1 MKRID
6 IKTRRKLY
14 WLFVPLITVVLLE
27 IIYLWFNVNLLN
39 LWFGIDI
46 DILTWCKPALI
57 GSALIIFIGY
67 SIAAFRQKC
76 WEELAIALVVLI
88 VMLLNMSNVFVDLIK
103 KISL

>member
-39 LWFGIDI
+39 LWFGI

-88 VMLLNMSNVFVDLIK
+88 VMLLNMSNVFVDLINR
-103 KISL
+103 

>member
-39 LWFGIDI
+39 LLFDIDV

-57 GSALIIFIGY
+57 GSTLIIFIGY
-67 SIAAFRQKC
+67 SIAAFKQKC

-88 VMLLNMSNVFVDLIK
+88 VMLLNMSNVFVDLINR
-103 KISL
+103 

>member
-46 DILTWCKPALI
+46 DIDILTWCKPALI

-67 SIAAFRQKC
+67 SIAAFKQKC

-88 VMLLNMSNVFVDLIK
+88 VMLLNMSNVFVDLINR
-103 KISL
+103 

>member
-6 IKTRRKLY
+6 VKTQRNLY
-14 WLFVPLITVVLLE
+14 WLFIPLVIVVLLE
-27 IIYLWFNVNLLN
+27 MSYLWFNVNLLN

-88 VMLLNMSNVFVDLIK
+88 VMLFNMCNVFVDLINR
-103 KISL
+103 

>member
-39 LWFGIDI
+39 LWIGIDN

-67 SIAAFRQKC
+67 SIAAFRQNC
-76 WEELAIALVVLI
+76 WEELAIAFVVLI

-103 KISL
+103 R

>member
-6 IKTRRKLY
+6 VKTQRKLY
-14 WLFVPLITVVLLE
+14 WLFIPLVIVVLFE
-27 IIYLWFNVNLLN
+27 MSYLWFNVNLLN
-39 LWFGIDI
+39 LLFDIDV

-88 VMLLNMSNVFVDLIK
+88 VMLLNMSNVFVDLINR
-103 KISL
+103 

>member
-6 IKTRRKLY
+6 VKTQRKLY
-14 WLFVPLITVVLLE
+14 WLFILLVIVVLLE
-27 IIYLWFNVNLLN
+27 MSYLWFNVNLLN

-67 SIAAFRQKC
+67 SFATFRQKC

-88 VMLLNMSNVFVDLIK
+88 VMLLNMSNVFVDLINR
-103 KISL
+103 

>member
-6 IKTRRKLY
+6 VKTQRKLY
-14 WLFVPLITVVLLE
+14 WLFIPLVIVVLLE
-27 IIYLWFNVNLLN
+27 MSYLWFNVNLLD

-88 VMLLNMSNVFVDLIK
+88 VMLLNMSNVFVDLINR
-103 KISL
+103 

>member
-27 IIYLWFNVNLLN
+27 IIYLWFNVNQLN
-39 LWFGIDI
+39 LWVGIDI
-46 DILTWCKPALI
+46 DIFTWCKPALI

-88 VMLLNMSNVFVDLIK
+88 VMLLNMSNVFVDLINR
-103 KISL
+103 

>member
-6 IKTRRKLY
+6 VKTQRNLY
-14 WLFVPLITVVLLE
+14 WLFIPLVIVVLLE
-27 IIYLWFNVNLLN
+27 MSYLWFNVNLLN

-88 VMLLNMSNVFVDLIK
+88 VMLLNMSNVFVDLINR
-103 KISL
+103 

>member
-6 IKTRRKLY
+6 VKTQRNLY
-14 WLFVPLITVVLLE
+14 WLFIPLVIVVLLE
-27 IIYLWFNVNLLN
+27 MSYLWFNVNLLD

-88 VMLLNMSNVFVDLIK
+88 VMLLNMSNVFVDLINR
-103 KISL
+103 

>member
-67 SIAAFRQKC
+67 SIAAFKQKC

-88 VMLLNMSNVFVDLIK
+88 VMLFNMCNVFVDLINR
-103 KISL
+103 